1 MEKLRVEISGDSKKL
16 EQATDKAIKE
26 LKQFEKVAEKSIGGI
41 AKPAA
46 KGAKGIKTLG
56 GASANATPALLEFN
70 RTIQD
75 APFGIQGVANNI
87 QQLTA
92 NFGYL
97 KTQTGSTK
105 NALKAML
112 AGLSGPQGILLAVSL
127 ATALLV
133 AFSNGLGKSASKAE
147 KLAEA
152 TEKASNKIK
161 DYIKSLSAVDQAL
174 IKGAQS
180 AQAQI
185 VQLNSLRKISEDT
198 ARSTDDRSK
207 AIQEL
212 RRLFPDYF
220 KELDDEKIKSGNLT
234 DTYNLLTAAILKRA
248 KATALQSAIVKNAVN
263 ELAVSRKLTDEV
275 KKRAKLQ
282 EDEGVLF
289 PLGAPSEFATSLGV
303 SAGNGR
309 QAFEKLTGSI
319 SESTDEIGTLNA
331 ALANISKESADLIE
345 RFEALGGIDLSNIK
359 LPEGETNIKIQ
370 SNLEL
375 LPLSS
380 DTIQSLNESA
390 SNAADT
396 LQGILDKSTK
406 KIQINFESDQ
416 IKRAGKTLSNS
427 LIGVKDDM
435 TLAIEGFDKQLNNT
449 IENGIA
455 NTLGG
460 LGEAIGN
467 ALSGGANAIEA
478 VGAILLSSLGNMM
491 VQLGK
496 QAIITGITIEAVK
509 KALASLN
516 GIGAIA
522 AGVALVAVGSAFSS
536 KAKDLG
542 GNLGS
547 GGASGG
553 VSSGGSSSSGSFSSS
568 SGGFGGGNVVFEIS
582 GRNLV
587 GVLKRNTDSNLA
599 ING

>member
-92 NFGYL
+92 NFGFL
-97 KTQTGSTK
+97 KQKTGSTK

-112 AGLSGPQGILLAVSL
+112 AGLSGPQGILLAVS
-127 ATALLV
+127 AITSLLV
-133 AFSNGLGKSASKAE
+133 VFGDQLLNTKSDAE
-147 KLAEA
+147 KLADATKKA
-152 TEKASNKIK
+152 TEAL
-161 DYIKSLSAVDQAL
+161 DEYVKSLDDVSKARL
-174 IKGAQS
+174 KGNQDAQK
-180 AQAQI
+180 
-185 VQLNSLRKISEDT
+185 QLLTLSQLRTVVEDT
-198 ARSTDDRSK
+198 TRSTVDRKK
-207 AIQEL
+207 ALQEL

-220 KELDDEKIKSGNLT
+220 KDLKDENILTGTLTGVYDKLTKSILARARS
-234 DTYNLLTAAILKRA
+234 TAATGLIIKNTKTQLELEARRANLQETANKKELAFA
-248 KATALQSAIVKNAVN
+248 KAQQKFRDSGEDSRFLRAQSLAFIERQKAL
-263 ELAVSRKLTDEV
+263 DEV
-275 KKRAKLQ
+275 KKVVT
-282 EDEGVLF
+282 E
-289 PLGAPSEFATSLGV
+289 
-303 SAGNGR
+303 
-309 QAFEKLTGSI
+309 
-319 SESTDEIGTLNA
+319 
-331 ALANISKESADLIE
+331 ISKIDLRNIDLSKLVDE
-345 RFEALGGIDLSNIK
+345 NGGIDLSKVK

>member
-133 AFSNGLGKSASKAE
+133 AFSNSMGKGATKAE
-147 KLAEA
+147 KLAEE
-152 TEKASNKIK
+152 TKKASEALEKF
-161 DYIKSLSAVDQAL
+161 VDSQTAANRAI
-174 IKGAQS
+174 IKGEQS
-180 AQAQI
+180 AQKEI
-185 VQLNSLRKISEDT
+185 ITLGQLRDVVEDN
-198 ARSTDDRSK
+198 ARSTEDRQK

-220 KELDDEKIKSGNLT
+220 KEISDEKILTGQLT
-234 DTYNLLTAAILKRA
+234 DTYNLLTTAILKRA
-248 KATALQSAIVKNAVN
+248 RATALTN
-263 ELAVSRKLTDEV
+263 ELAKNNQKGVVLEVQLLKTSKELTANLEKQNKLEKNAISLISKNARGQETAS
-275 KKRAKLQ
+275 AKASAAQQKTNDLIQKQIDLAKEIGSLQ
-282 EDEGVLF
+282 ID
-289 PLGAPSEFATSLGV
+289 ATSI
-303 SAGNGR
+303 
-309 QAFEKLTGSI
+309 T
-319 SESTDEIGTLNA
+319 
-331 ALANISKESADLIE
+331 DLINE
-345 RFEALGGIDLSNIK
+345 NGGIDLSNIK